1 MPIKTGNLNSDPPAP
16 RGIALLITLVII
28 ALLAVYMTEFSF
40 DTHLETRGI
49 RNFQASFKAR
59 NAVKS
64 LFKATLVGL
73 QGGLNGEVSEKNFFD
88 QISPPSLRMY
98 SLLTPSKPEKI
109 EGIQLLLPGLAQ
121 SFPNVSFYTPYI
133 RPIDHLFNLNR
144 INSKIAPEKA
154 KDLIL
159 KNEFTNILSRYSKTQ
174 SIESNQNQSSANL
187 SLESIQTLYASIYD
201 WSDKN
206 AEIDYFDSN
215 IEGHIQID
223 DTEWEVKDSAFDK
236 LSEIMLLQSKLFEE
250 GYFEFQIPYDSQK
263 PGENSWNQNFTVY
276 PVGKKEGQPFGDPR
290 INVNLGDGDDI
301 QQFLERF
308 SNPGV
313 NASDKEQQYL
323 NRAADIASV
332 LKPDFSQDAPGF
344 KSMND
349 IKTRLRSDPSTSD
362 LNDYHNNYFILWS
375 NWYDIHL
382 VTEIENV
389 KAEVRAVVEVKRD
402 ENGKVEKNDNEDY
415 AITIHEFQLR

>member
-73 QGGLNGEVSEKNFFD
+73 QGGLNGEVSEKDFFD

-174 SIESNQNQSSANL
+174 STESNQNLSSANL

-402 ENGKVEKNDNEDY
+402 ENGKVEKNDNGEY

>member
-73 QGGLNGEVSEKNFFD
+73 QGGLNGEVSEKEFFD

-206 AEIDYFDSN
+206 VEIDYFDSN

-263 PGENSWNQNFTVY
+263 PGENTWNQNFTVY

-290 INVNLGDGDDI
+290 INVNLADGDDI

-323 NRAADIASV
+323 NRATDIASV
-332 LKPDFSQDAPGF
+332 LKPDFSLDAPGF

-382 VTEIENV
+382 ITEIENV
-389 KAEVRAVVEVKRD
+389 KAEVHAVVEVKRD
-402 ENGKVEKNDNEDY
+402 ENGKVERNDNGDY
-415 AITIHEFQLR
+415 AIIIHEFQLR

>member
-1 MPIKTGNLNSDPPAP
+1 MPIKIGNLNSDPPAP

-73 QGGLNGEVSEKNFFD
+73 QGGLNGEVSEKDFFD

-98 SLLTPSKPEKI
+98 SILTPSKPEKI

-174 SIESNQNQSSANL
+174 STESNQNLSSANL

-223 DTEWEVKDSAFDK
+223 DTEWEVKDAAFDK

-250 GYFEFQIPYDSQK
+250 GFEFQIPFDSQK
-263 PGENSWNQNFTVY
+263 SVENSWRQNFTVY

-402 ENGKVEKNDNEDY
+402 ENGKVEKNDNGEY

>member
-1 MPIKTGNLNSDPPAP
+1 MPIKIGNLNSNPPTP

-88 QISPPSLRMY
+88 QISPPSLRVY

-159 KNEFTNILSRYSKTQ
+159 KNEFTNILSKYSNTQ
-174 SIESNQNQSSANL
+174 STESNQNLSSANL

-250 GYFEFQIPYDSQK
+250 GYFEFQIPFDSQK
-263 PGENSWNQNFTVY
+263 TGVNSWNQNFTVY

-290 INVNLGDGDDI
+290 INVNLADGDDI

-402 ENGKVEKNDNEDY
+402 ENGKVEKNDNGEY

>member
-73 QGGLNGEVSEKNFFD
+73 QGGLNGEVSEKDFFD

-98 SLLTPSKPEKI
+98 SLLNPSKPEKI

-174 SIESNQNQSSANL
+174 STESNQNLSSANL

-250 GYFEFQIPYDSQK
+250 GYFEFQIPFDSQK

-323 NRAADIASV
+323 NRATDIASV

-402 ENGKVEKNDNEDY
+402 ENGKVEKNDNGEY

>member
-73 QGGLNGEVSEKNFFD
+73 QGGLNGEVSEKDFFD

-159 KNEFTNILSRYSKTQ
+159 KNEFTNILSKYSKTQ
-174 SIESNQNQSSANL
+174 STESNQNLSSANL

-402 ENGKVEKNDNEDY
+402 ENGKVEKNDNGDY

>member
-159 KNEFTNILSRYSKTQ
+159 KNEFTNILSKYSKTQ

-290 INVNLGDGDDI
+290 INVNLADGDDI

-402 ENGKVEKNDNEDY
+402 ENGKVEKNDNGEY

>member
-73 QGGLNGEVSEKNFFD
+73 QGGLNGEVSEKDFFD
-88 QISPPSLRMY
+88 QISPPSLRMN

-174 SIESNQNQSSANL
+174 STESNQNLSSANL

-250 GYFEFQIPYDSQK
+250 GYFEFQIPFDSQK

-290 INVNLGDGDDI
+290 INVNLADGDDI

-402 ENGKVEKNDNEDY
+402 ENGKVEKNDNGEY

>member
-49 RNFQASFKAR
+49 RNFKASFKAR

-109 EGIQLLLPGLAQ
+109 EGIQLLLPGLAE
-121 SFPNVSFYTPYI
+121 SFPNVSFYTPLI

-159 KNEFTNILSRYSKTQ
+159 KNEFTNILSKYIKTQ
-174 SIESNQNQSSANL
+174 SIEPNQNQSSANL

-250 GYFEFQIPYDSQK
+250 GYFEFQIPFDSQK

-290 INVNLGDGDDI
+290 INVNLGNGDDI

-313 NASDKEQQYL
+313 NASDKKQQYL
-323 NRAADIASV
+323 NQAADIASV

-402 ENGKVEKNDNEDY
+402 ENGKVEKNDNGEY

>member
-73 QGGLNGEVSEKNFFD
+73 QGGLNGEVSEKDFFD
-88 QISPPSLRMY
+88 QISPPSLRMN

-174 SIESNQNQSSANL
+174 STESNQNLSSANL

-206 AEIDYFDSN
+206 AEIDYFDSS

-250 GYFEFQIPYDSQK
+250 GYFEFQIPFDSQK
-263 PGENSWNQNFTVY
+263 TGENSWNQNFTVY

-332 LKPDFSQDAPGF
+332 LKPDFSLDAPGF

-402 ENGKVEKNDNEDY
+402 ENGKVEKNDNGEY

>member
-73 QGGLNGEVSEKNFFD
+73 QGGLNGEVSEKDFFD
-88 QISPPSLRMY
+88 QISPPSLRMN

-174 SIESNQNQSSANL
+174 STESNQNLSSANL

-402 ENGKVEKNDNEDY
+402 ENGKVEKNDNGEY

>member
-1 MPIKTGNLNSDPPAP
+1 LPIKIGNLNSDPPAP

-73 QGGLNGEVSEKNFFD
+73 QGGLNGEVSEKDFFD
-88 QISPPSLRMY
+88 QISPPSLRMN

-174 SIESNQNQSSANL
+174 STESNQNLSSANL

-250 GYFEFQIPYDSQK
+250 GYFEFQIPFDSQK
-263 PGENSWNQNFTVY
+263 TGENSWNQNFTVY

-332 LKPDFSQDAPGF
+332 LKPDFSQDAQGF

-402 ENGKVEKNDNEDY
+402 ENGKVEKNDNGEY

>member
-73 QGGLNGEVSEKNFFD
+73 QGGLNGEVSEKDFFD
-88 QISPPSLRMY
+88 QISPPSLRMN

-159 KNEFTNILSRYSKTQ
+159 KNEFTNILSKYSKTQ
-174 SIESNQNQSSANL
+174 STESNQNLSSANL

-250 GYFEFQIPYDSQK
+250 GYFEFQIPFDSQK
-263 PGENSWNQNFTVY
+263 TGENSWNQNFTVY

-290 INVNLGDGDDI
+290 INVNLADGDDI

-332 LKPDFSQDAPGF
+332 LKPDFSQDAQGF

-402 ENGKVEKNDNEDY
+402 ENGKVEKNDNGEY

>member
-159 KNEFTNILSRYSKTQ
+159 KNEFTNILSKYSKTQ

-250 GYFEFQIPYDSQK
+250 GYFEFQIPFDSQK
-263 PGENSWNQNFTVY
+263 TGENSWNQNFTVY

-332 LKPDFSQDAPGF
+332 LKPDFSQDAQGF

-402 ENGKVEKNDNEDY
+402 ENGKVEKNDNGEY

>member
-1 MPIKTGNLNSDPPAP
+1 MPIKIGNLNSDPPTP

-73 QGGLNGEVSEKNFFD
+73 QGGLNGEVSEKDFFD
-88 QISPPSLRMY
+88 QISPPSLRMN

-174 SIESNQNQSSANL
+174 STESNQNLSSANL

-250 GYFEFQIPYDSQK
+250 GYFEFQIPFDSQK
-263 PGENSWNQNFTVY
+263 TGENSWNQNFTVY

-332 LKPDFSQDAPGF
+332 LKPDFSQDAQGF

-382 VTEIENV
+382 VAEIENV

-402 ENGKVEKNDNEDY
+402 ENGKVEKNDNGEY

>member
-174 SIESNQNQSSANL
+174 STESNQNLSSANL

-223 DTEWEVKDSAFDK
+223 DTEWEVKDAAFDK

-250 GYFEFQIPYDSQK
+250 GYFEFQIPFDSQK

-332 LKPDFSQDAPGF
+332 LKPDFSQDAQGF

-402 ENGKVEKNDNEDY
+402 ENGKVEKNDNGEY

>member
-1 MPIKTGNLNSDPPAP
+1 MPIKIGNLNSDPPAP

-73 QGGLNGEVSEKNFFD
+73 QGGLNGEVSEKDFFD
-88 QISPPSLRMY
+88 QISPPSLRMN

-174 SIESNQNQSSANL
+174 STESNQNLSSANL

-223 DTEWEVKDSAFDK
+223 DTEWEVKDAAFDK

-263 PGENSWNQNFTVY
+263 PEENSWNQNFTVY

-402 ENGKVEKNDNEDY
+402 ENGKVEKNDNGEY

>member
-159 KNEFTNILSRYSKTQ
+159 KNEFTNILSKYSKTQ
-174 SIESNQNQSSANL
+174 STESNQNLSSANL

-250 GYFEFQIPYDSQK
+250 GYFEFQIPFDSQK

-290 INVNLGDGDDI
+290 INVNLADGDDI

-402 ENGKVEKNDNEDY
+402 ENGKVEKNDNGEY

>member
-174 SIESNQNQSSANL
+174 STESNQNLSSANL

-402 ENGKVEKNDNEDY
+402 ENGKVEKNDNGEY

>member
-1 MPIKTGNLNSDPPAP
+1 MPIKIGNLNSDPPVP

-88 QISPPSLRMY
+88 QISPPSLRMF

-121 SFPNVSFYTPYI
+121 SFTNVSFYTPYI

-159 KNEFTNILSRYSKTQ
+159 KNEFTNILSKYSKTQ

-250 GYFEFQIPYDSQK
+250 GFEFQIPFDSQK
-263 PGENSWNQNFTVY
+263 PGENSWRQTFTVY

-290 INVNLGDGDDI
+290 INVNLGGGDDI

-332 LKPDFSQDAPGF
+332 LKPDFSQDAPEF

-349 IKTRLRSDPSTSD
+349 IKTRLRGDPSTSD

-389 KAEVRAVVEVKRD
+389 KAEVLAVVEVKRD
-402 ENGKVEKNDNEDY
+402 ENGKVEKNNNGEY

>member
-73 QGGLNGEVSEKNFFD
+73 QGGLNGEVSEKDFFD

-159 KNEFTNILSRYSKTQ
+159 KNEFSNILSKYSKTQ

-187 SLESIQTLYASIYD
+187 SLESVSYTHLTLP
-201 WSDKN
+201 
-206 AEIDYFDSN
+206 
-215 IEGHIQID
+215 
-223 DTEWEVKDSAFDK
+223 T
-236 LSEIMLLQSKLFEE
+236 
-250 GYFEFQIPYDSQK
+250 
-263 PGENSWNQNFTVY
+263 
-276 PVGKKEGQPFGDPR
+276 
-290 INVNLGDGDDI
+290 
-301 QQFLERF
+301 
-308 SNPGV
+308 
-313 NASDKEQQYL
+313 
-323 NRAADIASV
+323 
-332 LKPDFSQDAPGF
+332 
-344 KSMND
+344 
-349 IKTRLRSDPSTSD
+349 
-362 LNDYHNNYFILWS
+362 
-375 NWYDIHL
+375 
-382 VTEIENV
+382 
-389 KAEVRAVVEVKRD
+389 KA
-402 ENGKVEKNDNEDY
+402 
-415 AITIHEFQLR
+415 

>member
-1 MPIKTGNLNSDPPAP
+1 MPIKIGNLNSDPPAP

-73 QGGLNGEVSEKNFFD
+73 QGGLNGEVSEKDFFD
-88 QISPPSLRMY
+88 QISPPSLRMN

-159 KNEFTNILSRYSKTQ
+159 KNEFTNILSKYSKTQ
-174 SIESNQNQSSANL
+174 STESNQNLSSANL

-215 IEGHIQID
+215 IEGHMQID

-250 GYFEFQIPYDSQK
+250 GYFEFQIPFDSQK
-263 PGENSWNQNFTVY
+263 TGENSWNQNFTVY

-290 INVNLGDGDDI
+290 INVNLADGDDI

-332 LKPDFSQDAPGF
+332 LKPDFSQDAQGF

-402 ENGKVEKNDNEDY
+402 ENGKVEKNDNGEY

>member
-88 QISPPSLRMY
+88 QINPPSLRMY

-159 KNEFTNILSRYSKTQ
+159 KNEFTNILSKYSKTQ
-174 SIESNQNQSSANL
+174 STESNQNLSSANL

-250 GYFEFQIPYDSQK
+250 GYFEFQIPFDSQK
-263 PGENSWNQNFTVY
+263 TGENSWNQNFTVY

-332 LKPDFSQDAPGF
+332 LKPDFSQDAQGF

-402 ENGKVEKNDNEDY
+402 ENGKVEKNDNGEY

>member
-73 QGGLNGEVSEKNFFD
+73 QGGLNGEVSEKDFFD
-88 QISPPSLRMY
+88 QISPPSLRMN

-159 KNEFTNILSRYSKTQ
+159 KNEFTNILSKYSKTQ
-174 SIESNQNQSSANL
+174 STESNQNLSSANL

-250 GYFEFQIPYDSQK
+250 GYFEFQIPFDSQK
-263 PGENSWNQNFTVY
+263 TGENSWNQNFTVY

-402 ENGKVEKNDNEDY
+402 ENGKVEKNDNGEY

>member
-73 QGGLNGEVSEKNFFD
+73 QGGLNGEVSEKDFFD
-88 QISPPSLRMY
+88 QISPPSLRMN

-174 SIESNQNQSSANL
+174 STESNQNLSSANL

-250 GYFEFQIPYDSQK
+250 GYFEFQIPFDSQK
-263 PGENSWNQNFTVY
+263 TGENSWNQNFTVY
-276 PVGKKEGQPFGDPR
+276 PVGNKEGQPFGDPR

-323 NRAADIASV
+323 NRATDIASV

-389 KAEVRAVVEVKRD
+389 KSEVRAVVEVKRD
-402 ENGKVEKNDNEDY
+402 ENGKVEKNDNGEY

>member
-73 QGGLNGEVSEKNFFD
+73 QGGLNGEVSEKDFFD
-88 QISPPSLRMY
+88 QISPPSLRMN

-159 KNEFTNILSRYSKTQ
+159 KNEFTNILSKYSKTQ

-402 ENGKVEKNDNEDY
+402 ENGKVEKNDNGEY

>member
-1 MPIKTGNLNSDPPAP
+1 MPIKTGNLNSDPPTP

-73 QGGLNGEVSEKNFFD
+73 QGGLNGEVSEKEFFD
-88 QISPPSLRMY
+88 LINPPSLRMY

-174 SIESNQNQSSANL
+174 STESNQNLSSANL

-250 GYFEFQIPYDSQK
+250 GYFEFQIPFDSQK
-263 PGENSWNQNFTVY
+263 TGENSWNQNFTVY

-290 INVNLGDGDDI
+290 INVNLADGDDI

-332 LKPDFSQDAPGF
+332 LKPDFSQDAQGF

-402 ENGKVEKNDNEDY
+402 ENGKVEKNDNGEY

>member
-174 SIESNQNQSSANL
+174 STESNQNLSSANL

-250 GYFEFQIPYDSQK
+250 GYFEFQIPFDSQK
-263 PGENSWNQNFTVY
+263 TGENSWNQNFTVY

-323 NRAADIASV
+323 NRATDIASV

-402 ENGKVEKNDNEDY
+402 ENGKVEKNDNGEY

>member
-1 MPIKTGNLNSDPPAP
+1 MPIKIGNLNSDPPAP

-109 EGIQLLLPGLAQ
+109 KGIQLLLPGLAQ

-250 GYFEFQIPYDSQK
+250 GYFEFQIPFDSQK

-389 KAEVRAVVEVKRD
+389 KAEVRAVVEVKRN
-402 ENGKVEKNDNEDY
+402 ENGKVEKNDNGEY

>member
-1 MPIKTGNLNSDPPAP
+1 MPIKIGNLNSDPPAP

-174 SIESNQNQSSANL
+174 STESNQNLSSANL

-323 NRAADIASV
+323 NRATDIASV

-402 ENGKVEKNDNEDY
+402 ENGKVEKNDNGEY

>member
-73 QGGLNGEVSEKNFFD
+73 QGGLNGEVSEKDFFD

-174 SIESNQNQSSANL
+174 STESNQNLSSANL

-250 GYFEFQIPYDSQK
+250 GYFEFQIPFDSQK
-263 PGENSWNQNFTVY
+263 TGENSWNQNFTVY

-290 INVNLGDGDDI
+290 INVNLADGDDI

-402 ENGKVEKNDNEDY
+402 ENGKVEKNDNGEY

>member
-1 MPIKTGNLNSDPPAP
+1 MPIKIGNLNSDPPTP

-73 QGGLNGEVSEKNFFD
+73 QGGLNGEVSEKDFFD

-236 LSEIMLLQSKLFEE
+236 LSEIVLLQSKLFEE
-250 GYFEFQIPYDSQK
+250 GYFEFQIPFDSQK
-263 PGENSWNQNFTVY
+263 TGENSWNQNFTVY

-308 SNPGV
+308 SNPGI

-323 NRAADIASV
+323 NLS
-332 LKPDFSQDAPGF
+332 L
-344 KSMND
+344 
-349 IKTRLRSDPSTSD
+349 
-362 LNDYHNNYFILWS
+362 
-375 NWYDIHL
+375 IH
-382 VTEIENV
+382 I
-389 KAEVRAVVEVKRD
+389 
-402 ENGKVEKNDNEDY
+402 
-415 AITIHEFQLR
+415 

>member
-1 MPIKTGNLNSDPPAP
+1 MPIKIGNLNSDPPAP

-73 QGGLNGEVSEKNFFD
+73 QGGLNGEVSEKDFFD

-174 SIESNQNQSSANL
+174 STESNQNLSSANL

-250 GYFEFQIPYDSQK
+250 GYFEFQIPFDSQK
-263 PGENSWNQNFTVY
+263 TGENSWNQNFTVY

-402 ENGKVEKNDNEDY
+402 ENGKVEKNDNGDY

>member
-1 MPIKTGNLNSDPPAP
+1 MPIKIGNLNSDPPAP

-73 QGGLNGEVSEKNFFD
+73 QGGLNGEVSEKDFFD

-159 KNEFTNILSRYSKTQ
+159 KNEFTNILSKYSKTQ
-174 SIESNQNQSSANL
+174 STESNQNQSSANL

-223 DTEWEVKDSAFDK
+223 DTEWEVKDAAFDK

-250 GYFEFQIPYDSQK
+250 GYFEFQIPFDSQK
-263 PGENSWNQNFTVY
+263 PGEKSWNQNFTVY

-290 INVNLGDGDDI
+290 INVNLADGDDI

-332 LKPDFSQDAPGF
+332 LKPDFSQDALDF

-389 KAEVRAVVEVKRD
+389 KAEVHAVVEVKRD
-402 ENGKVEKNDNEDY
+402 ENGKVEKNDNGEY

>member
-1 MPIKTGNLNSDPPAP
+1 MPIKIGNLNSDPPTP

-73 QGGLNGEVSEKNFFD
+73 QGGLNGEVSEKEFFD
-88 QISPPSLRMY
+88 QINPPSLRMY

-174 SIESNQNQSSANL
+174 STESNQNLSSANL

-236 LSEIMLLQSKLFEE
+236 LSEILLLQSKLFEE

-263 PGENSWNQNFTVY
+263 TGENSWNQNFTVY

-332 LKPDFSQDAPGF
+332 LKPDFSQDAQGF

-402 ENGKVEKNDNEDY
+402 ENGKVEKNDNGEY

>member
-1 MPIKTGNLNSDPPAP
+1 LPIKIGSLNSDPPTP

-73 QGGLNGEVSEKNFFD
+73 QGGLNGEVNEKDFFD

-174 SIESNQNQSSANL
+174 STESNQNLSSANL

-250 GYFEFQIPYDSQK
+250 GYFEFQIPFDSQK
-263 PGENSWNQNFTVY
+263 TGENSWNQNFTVY

-332 LKPDFSQDAPGF
+332 LKPDFSQDAQGF

-402 ENGKVEKNDNEDY
+402 ENGKVEKNDNGEY

>member
-73 QGGLNGEVSEKNFFD
+73 QGGLNGEVSEKDFFD
-88 QISPPSLRMY
+88 QISPPSLRMN

-174 SIESNQNQSSANL
+174 STESNQNLSSANL

-250 GYFEFQIPYDSQK
+250 GYFEFQIPFDSQK
-263 PGENSWNQNFTVY
+263 TGENSWNQNFTVY

-290 INVNLGDGDDI
+290 INVNLADGDDI

-402 ENGKVEKNDNEDY
+402 ENGKVEKNDNGEY

>member
-1 MPIKTGNLNSDPPAP
+1 MPIKIGNLNSDPPAP

-73 QGGLNGEVSEKNFFD
+73 QGGLNGEVSEKDFFD
-88 QISPPSLRMY
+88 QISPPSLRMN

-174 SIESNQNQSSANL
+174 STESNQNLSSANL

-250 GYFEFQIPYDSQK
+250 GYFEFQIPFDSQK
-263 PGENSWNQNFTVY
+263 TGENSWNQNFTVY

-332 LKPDFSQDAPGF
+332 LKSDFSQDAQGF

-402 ENGKVEKNDNEDY
+402 ENGKVEKNDNGEY